1 MKISEKCFKRCNLLI
16 CFFSIIYWIISDNF
30 HVNKYVK
37 FLMVVLVC
45 LYTMLLGI
53 GYRLSNKPIKKKD
66 LIELILWNL
75 VIVII
80 LIYWYIRFV
89 Y

>member
-16 CFFSIIYWIISDNF
+16 CLFPIIYLMISDNF
-30 HVNKYVK
+30 DANKYVK
-37 FLMVVLVC
+37 FLMVILVC
-45 LYTMLLGI
+45 LYTMLLVI
-53 GYRLSNKPIKKKD
+53 GYRLSNKQIKKKN

-75 VIVII
+75 VIVIV

>member
-1 MKISEKCFKRCNLLI
+1 MKISEKYFKRCNLLI
-16 CFFSIIYWIISDNF
+16 CLFPIIYWIISDNF

-37 FLMVVLVC
+37 FLMVVLAS

>member
-16 CFFSIIYWIISDNF
+16 CLFPIIYYIISDNF

-37 FLMVVLVC
+37 FLMVILSC
-45 LYTMLLGI
+45 LYTMLLGT
-53 GYRLSNKPIKKKD
+53 GYHLSNKPIKKKD
-66 LIELILWNL
+66 LIGLIFANL
-75 VIVII
+75 FMII
-80 LIYWYIRFV
+80 IMICWYVKFV

>member
-16 CFFSIIYWIISDNF
+16 CFFPIIYCIISDNF

-37 FLMVVLVC
+37 FLMVILIC
-45 LYTMLLGI
+45 LCTMLLGI
-53 GYRLSNKPIKKKD
+53 VYSFSNNTIKKKN
-66 LIELILWNL
+66 LIGLIFKNIF
-75 VIVII
+75 IVII
-80 LIYWYIRFV
+80 MICWYVKFV